1 MFQGFINENILKAVF
16 KSLKYTL
23 KLPVSSIFTLFEEFS
38 KGLLYRLSAKKFEIT
53 EFGTIEFEDYYI

>member
-1 MFQGFINENILKAVF
+1 MD
-16 KSLKYTL
+16 YTE
-23 KLPVSSIFTLFEEFS
+23 VIANTFEEFS